1 MSENQPEMA
10 LFQLIAE
17 ALTPEGTLPK
27 DFSLPKEKAQNKLIF
42 ADGAMDGIKL
52 YHTQPKE
59 VDIEPVCQALLLISQ
74 GQEEAG
80 KTQLTAALAQH
91 SVIEVIDA
99 LHK

>member
-59 VDIEPVCQALLLISQ
+59 GLSVRRCCLSARARKKL
-74 GQEEAG
+74 G
-80 KTQLTAALAQH
+80 KR
-91 SVIEVIDA
+91 S
-99 LHK
+99 

>member
-59 VDIEPVCQALLLISQ
+59 EMCIRDSLRCGSASGLY
-74 GQEEAG
+74 
-80 KTQLTAALAQH
+80 
-91 SVIEVIDA
+91 SVGR
-99 LHK
+99 